1 MRSVKALVSGK
12 VQGVWYRDSTRRRAI
27 DLGIT
32 GYAKNLANGQ
42 VEVVATGQPEAVSQ
56 LIQWL
61 NQGPP
66 NAVVSSVTVED
77 IDPVS
82 IEGFRTC

>member
-77 IDPVS
+77 IDAVS